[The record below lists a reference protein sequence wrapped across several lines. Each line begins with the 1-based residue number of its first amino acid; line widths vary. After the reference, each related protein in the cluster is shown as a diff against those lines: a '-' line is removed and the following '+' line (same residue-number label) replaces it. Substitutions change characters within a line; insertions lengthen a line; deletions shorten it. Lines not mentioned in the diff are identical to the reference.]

1 MNASISCFSP
11 TGGGEKVAQAIRRGL
26 EGCAPCSD
34 VEPRIFAVPVY
45 GGHMPALAKKRFDLV
60 RATADGQPAI
70 LVAVYGNRAFE
81 HALTDLETFVRERG
95 FRPIATA
102 AFVCEHSYSTPDT
115 PIAAGRP
122 DADDLQAAEQF
133 GRLVGQKLLA
143 GDPASVR
150 AADLQDEPS
159 PEASVKRFAAFVR
172 EFSAR
177 QAASPRPFVPEY
189 RADLCSGCGACI
201 AACPAE
207 AIGSDYAIDPA
218 RCIACCACVKAC
230 PVQARRF
237 LSPFA
242 RPLAENFSLRKSP
255 RWVV

>member
-1 MNASISCFSP
+1 MLLAHRWRGK
-11 TGGGEKVAQAIRRGL
+11 GGTSHPARAGGVRPLRRCGAPHLRGL
-26 EGCAPCSD
+26 RARGLPG
-34 VEPRIFAVPVY
+34 PR
-45 GGHMPALAKKRFDLV
+45 GLREEHDHGRG
-60 RATADGQPAI
+60 ADGRRDPGG
-70 LVAVYGNRAFE
+70 VG
-81 HALTDLETFVRERG
+81 
-95 FRPIATA
+95 
-102 AFVCEHSYSTPDT
+102 
-115 PIAAGRP
+115 AGRP

-133 GRLVGQKLLA
+133 GRLVGQKILA

>member
-1 MNASISCFSP
+1 MLLAHRWRGK
-11 TGGGEKVAQAIRRGL
+11 GGTSHPARAGGMRPLQRCGAAHLRGSRL
-26 EGCAPCSD
+26 WRTHACPG
-34 VEPRIFAVPVY
+34 
-45 GGHMPALAKKRFDLV
+45 KKRFDLV

-70 LVAVYGNRAFE
+70 LTAVVWQPRLRAGADRPGNIRAGTRLPP
-81 HALTDLETFVRERG
+81 HCRSSVRVR
-95 FRPIATA
+95 TLLQ
-102 AFVCEHSYSTPDT
+102 HPDT

-122 DADDLQAAEQF
+122 MPTTCKPPSSSAGSS
-133 GRLVGQKLLA
+133 GRKILA

-150 AADLQDEPS
+150 VADLQDEPS

-189 RADLCSGCGACI
+189 RADLCSGCGTCI